1 MEHALTCNNLKCRRE
16 LSDRALVTT
25 CSHIF
30 CVECAQQ
37 LGVTG
42 QDAER
47 HNTCPACESQLT
59 KPDDA
64 VITNLNPSEDYKTS
78 VLSGLS
84 PNVIMECA
92 GRALSFWAYQ
102 TTQNIYY
109 QQYLYRTLTDKYS
122 NLGIRLEK
130 TVSDANT
137 EIEGLQHKMST
148 GLAAEQESLR
158 RKHEEVSQA
167 YKEKSRKVLQ
177 LQELYDKVKRRAE
190 LGQIQKAASD
200 AVDHTLQATQLDQ
213 GYAGNMTAPNNVEN
227 NHTLAFGQ
235 NHRIDIS
242 GMNTAAARNYPSV
255 GREGTQWSR
264 LGGSVHRDTAGPS
277 IGGLRRA
284 GIGGSTSQQG
294 TILPT
299 LTGAPISG
307 FGGARQ
313 PPNSFAPSFIN
324 HRGSLAGVGLTSGIK
339 VSQANNAPTLDVPT
353 RHM

>member
-1 MEHALTCNNLKCRRE
+1 MR
-16 LSDRALVTT
+16 TT
-25 CSHIF
+25 RSTYCSHIF

-47 HNTCPACESQLT
+47 RNTCPACESQLT

-109 QQYLYRTLTDKYS
+109 QQYLYRTLTEKYS

-137 EIEGLQHKMST
+137 EIEGLQHKMSS
-148 GLAAEQESLR
+148 LAAEQESLR

-200 AVDHTLQATQLDQ
+200 AVDHTLQVTQLDQ
-213 GYAGNMTAPNNVEN
+213 GYAGNMTAPSNVEN
-227 NHTLAFGQ
+227 NPALAFGQ

-242 GMNTAAARNYPSV
+242 GMNTAAARSYPNV
-255 GREGTQWSR
+255 AREGTQWSR
-264 LGGSVHRDTAGPS
+264 LGGSIHRDTTGAP

-299 LTGAPISG
+299 LAGASLSG

-313 PPNSFAPSFIN
+313 PSNSFAPSFVN

-339 VSQANNAPTLDVPT
+339 VSQANNTPTLDVPT

>member
-1 MEHALTCNNLKCRRE
+1 MLLPPPY
-16 LSDRALVTT
+16 L
-25 CSHIF
+25 
-30 CVECAQQ
+30 ECAQQ

-42 QDAER
+42 QDAEHR
-47 HNTCPACESQLT
+47 NTCPACESQLT

-137 EIEGLQHKMST
+137 EIEGLQHKMSS
-148 GLAAEQESLR
+148 LAAEQESLR

-200 AVDHTLQATQLDQ
+200 AVDHTLQVTQLDQ
-213 GYAGNMTAPNNVEN
+213 GYAGNMTVPSNVEN
-227 NHTLAFGQ
+227 NPALAFGQ

-242 GMNTAAARNYPSV
+242 GMNTAAARSYPNV
-255 GREGTQWSR
+255 ARKGTQWSR
-264 LGGSVHRDTAGPS
+264 LGGSIHRDITGAP

-284 GIGGSTSQQG
+284 GIDGSTSQQG

-299 LTGAPISG
+299 LTGASISG

-324 HRGSLAGVGLTSGIK
+324 HRDSLAGVGLTSGIK
-339 VSQANNAPTLDVPT
+339 VSQANNAPTSDVPT
-353 RHM
+353 RHI